1 MAARPAQSRLP
12 GKSLTRSASASLK
25 SAAPRLRKKTVEAYV
40 LTRMRIEKTAQ
51 TVFTPL
57 ADGTGV
63 LLNLDTLIYY
73 RLNATACALWQ
84 ELDSGAASTFDDL
97 LFHTCEVYEVDLE
110 RADASLREFVTRL
123 AEFKMIR
130 VA

>member
-1 MAARPAQSRLP
+1 
-12 GKSLTRSASASLK
+12 
-25 SAAPRLRKKTVEAYV
+25 
-40 LTRMRIEKTAQ
+40 MRIEKTAQ

-63 LLNLDTLIYY
+63 LLNLETLVYY
-73 RLNATACALWQ
+73 RLNGTACALWQ
-84 ELDSGAASTFDDL
+84 EIDSGAASTFDDL

-130 VA
+130 VG

>member
-1 MAARPAQSRLP
+1 
-12 GKSLTRSASASLK
+12 
-25 SAAPRLRKKTVEAYV
+25 
-40 LTRMRIEKTAQ
+40 MRIEKTAQ

-63 LLNLDTLIYY
+63 LLNLDTLGYY

-84 ELDSGAASTFDDL
+84 EIDSGAASTLDEL
-97 LFHTCEVYEVDLE
+97 IFHACEVYEVDLE
-110 RADASLREFVTRL
+110 RADASLREFVARL

-130 VA
+130 VV

>member
-1 MAARPAQSRLP
+1 
-12 GKSLTRSASASLK
+12 
-25 SAAPRLRKKTVEAYV
+25 
-40 LTRMRIEKTAQ
+40 MRIEKTAQ

-73 RLNATACALWQ
+73 RLNATASALWQ
-84 ELDSGAASTFDDL
+84 QIDSGAASTLDDL
-97 LFHTCEVYEVDLE
+97 VFHTCEMYEINLE
-110 RADASLREFVTRL
+110 RADAALREFVTRL

>member
-1 MAARPAQSRLP
+1 
-12 GKSLTRSASASLK
+12 
-25 SAAPRLRKKTVEAYV
+25 
-40 LTRMRIEKTAQ
+40 MRIEKTAQ

-63 LLNLDTLIYY
+63 LLNLDTLAYY

-84 ELDSGAASTFDDL
+84 EIDGGAASTLDDL
-97 LFHTCEVYEVDLE
+97 VFHTCEVYEVDLE
-110 RADASLREFVTRL
+110 RADAALREYVSRL

-130 VA
+130 LV